1 VDGMERDIQPFFV
14 IEVVTQQRLA
24 GFQLIKNLG
33 L

>member
-1 VDGMERDIQPFFV
+1 VDGMERDIQPFL

-24 GFQLIKNLG
+24 GFQLIENLA